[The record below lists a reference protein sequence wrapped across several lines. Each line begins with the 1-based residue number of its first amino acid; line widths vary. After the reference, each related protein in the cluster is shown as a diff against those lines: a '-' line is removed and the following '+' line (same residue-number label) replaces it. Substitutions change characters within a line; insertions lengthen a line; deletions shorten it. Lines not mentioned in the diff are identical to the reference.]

1 MSGGGASFDRL
12 GSAVADGAGGVV
24 VTGTY
29 SDTATFAGVAYAD
42 AGATKDTM
50 LWRIDANAT
59 SQWFARVRGN
69 SKEAMHAVARQDNGT
84 NFVGGGYFS
93 ATSTFG
99 YDSSNPARGV
109 TLTATAEWDAVL
121 WKVSTL
127 GTTMWAVKGGGGLNT
142 DFNFLRAVAAAPVTA
157 NGGAG
162 GGATGGGEAAV
173 VGVGR
178 IALSTVTFGGVVLVG
193 DGVIQGELVMWNV
206 DATSGATKWAVRAG
220 GSSPSS
226 GSSSGG
232 DLLLAVA
239 WGADYG
245 GGGAGFS
252 AAASDGALASVGG
265 HFTAAGHFYDTAVFG
280 GVSVTS
286 PGDSGGVVW
295 RVSGEGT
302 TLWAVSGGG
311 PGKDNLHAAAAVSR
325 VVYPIDPGASC
336 ASCDVVVGGSFTERA
351 TFGGVSLLGRGTVI
365 DAVLWRISSLGTTQW
380 AVHGG
385 GTSFDRVYAVA
396 HDGGGGVIA
405 AGYFTN
411 TATFGDVVLRG
422 AGDRDALLWWGVQIS
437 STPPL
442 PPSTSTQIH
451 LTHALGV
458 ESGLILNIK
467 PLKRDVAIW

>member
-1 MSGGGASFDRL
+1 
-12 GSAVADGAGGVV
+12 VV

-42 AGATKDTM
+42 AGVTKDSM
-50 LWRIDANAT
+50 MWRVDANAT

-69 SKEAMHAVARQDNGT
+69 SKEAVHAVARQDNGT
-84 NFVGGGYFS
+84 DFFGGGYFS

-99 YDSSNPARGV
+99 YDSSNPTRGV
-109 TLTATAEWDAVL
+109 TLTAAAEWDAVL
-121 WKVSTL
+121 WKVSSL
-127 GTTMWAVKGGGGLNT
+127 GTTIWAVRGGGGLNT
-142 DFNFLRAVAAAPVTA
+142 DFNYIRAVAAAPITA
-157 NGGAG
+157 TDGTNGGA
-162 GGATGGGEAAV
+162 TV

-178 IALSTVTFGGVVLVG
+178 ISLNTVTFGGVELAG
-193 DGVIQGELVMWNV
+193 DGVIRKELVMWAV
-206 DATSGATKWAVRAG
+206 SAASGLTKWAVRAG

-226 GSSSGG
+226 GPGSVDDGSVG

-252 AAASDGALASVGG
+252 AAASNGAFASVGG

-286 PGDSGGVVW
+286 PGDSGAVVW

-311 PGKDNLHAAAAVSR
+311 PNKDNLHAAAAVSR
-325 VVYPIDPGASC
+325 LVYPVETGTSC

-351 TFGGVSLLGRGTVI
+351 TFGGVSLLGRGVII

-411 TATFGDVVLRG
+411 TATFGDVVLSG
-422 AGDRDALLWWGVQIS
+422 VSNRDALLWWD
-437 STPPL
+437 T
-442 PPSTSTQIH
+442 
-451 LTHALGV
+451 
-458 ESGLILNIK
+458 
-467 PLKRDVAIW
+467 